1 MFTLDEIDQIME
13 DTAEAVD
20 KQREISDLIG
30 GQLTSED
37 EDEALRELE
46 ELERMEEDEEEKRIQ
61 DDEEDVR
68 LPDVPTDALPG
79 ERVENAFVHL
89 QSM

>member
-37 EDEALRELE
+37 EDEAMRELE
-46 ELERMEEDEEEKRIQ
+46 ELERMEEEEEERIQ
-61 DDEEDVR
+61 EEEDVR

-79 ERVENAFVHL
+79 KRVGII
-89 QSM
+89 